1 MPIRAAAVGH
11 EIGPFPTKLTTRRI
25 LAYAAGLGETADVF
39 FDDARDGGIVAPPMM
54 VIPLEWPMSRDL
66 RETDTFGASD
76 DERRRVVHAGQD
88 TQIFRPLT
96 PGLELRIKGRLV
108 SAQRI
113 KPGTKTVSRLSIEAL
128 DGTPFAVSYATAIYR
143 GVDLDGDDTVE
154 DVPPPWP
161 DLAAAGA
168 WTETAVPIARD
179 LPHVYT
185 ECADIWNPIHTERDF
200 ALKSGLPDII
210 LHGTCT
216 LALAVKEVV
225 AGPLGGNPGR
235 LKRFGCRFS
244 GMVIPGGEITVR
256 HADARDGPAGGALF
270 EVLDDAGKPA
280 VSDGRALF
288 GD

>member
-1 MPIRAAAVGH
+1 MPIRAAAVGL
-11 EIGPFPTKLTTRRI
+11 EIGPYETELTTRRI

-39 FDDARDGGIVAPPMM
+39 FDDARPGGIQAPPMM

-66 RETDTFGASD
+66 RETEAFGASN

-88 TQIFRPLT
+88 TQILRPLT
-96 PGLELRIKGRLV
+96 PGLKLQIKGRLV
-108 SAQRI
+108 SAERI
-113 KPGTKTVSRLSIEAL
+113 KPGTRTVSRLTIEDM
-128 DGTPFAVSYATAIYR
+128 DGMPFAVSYATAIYR
-143 GVDLDGDDTVE
+143 DVELDGEPAVE
-154 DVPPPWP
+154 DAPPAWP
-161 DLAAAGA
+161 DLTAAGD
-168 WTETAVPIARD
+168 WTETAVPIARE

-216 LALAVKEVV
+216 LALAIKEVV
-225 AGPLGGNPGR
+225 AGPLGGAPER
-235 LKRFGCRFS
+235 LRRFGCRFS

-256 HADARDGPAGGALF
+256 HAKAADGAGALF
-270 EVLDDAGKPA
+270 EVLDEAGKP
-280 VSDGRALF
+280 VISNGQALF